1 MAAPM
6 MVPEERGELDEVV
19 TEVCRTL
26 QISDSQFELAQE
38 HYRTVGDWLSRE
50 GSPLAQM
57 EPRIYPQGSM
67 ALRTTV
73 RPRDREE
80 FDLDFVLEVVP
91 SDSDPMLLYK
101 SVADRLEAHATYRKM
116 LEPMRRCLR
125 LNYEHQFHLDILP
138 ARRDGER
145 GTSCIE
151 VPDTKLETWKPSN
164 PLGYVGWFERRCD
177 QPSLLKAKREQFPL
191 PVPLPE
197 SQLKVLRQAVQLIK
211 RRRDNEFRGAEHA
224 PRSVIL
230 TTLAGKFYSGTDSI
244 SAALEQVLL
253 AIEHALNGAAPGVF
267 EVRNPTNPDEL
278 FSESWAD
285 PTTYQAFV
293 GFIREFRR
301 EVSAL
306 RLAEGLVS
314 IADALDRMFGNELGK
329 SALRGYGDTLAKA
342 KAAGK
347 LRFGAPGIITLKD
360 EGRVVPP
367 NTFHHRES

>member
-6 MVPEERGELDEVV
+6 MVPEERSELDEVV

-26 QISDSQFELAQE
+26 QISASQFELAQE
-38 HYRTVGDWLSRE
+38 HYRAVGDWLSRD
-50 GSPLAQM
+50 GSPLSGL

-80 FDLDFVLEVVP
+80 FDLDFVLEVIP
-91 SDSDPMLLYK
+91 NNSDPMLLYGM
-101 SVADRLEAHATYRKM
+101 VADRLEAHATYQRM

-138 ARRDGER
+138 ARRDHRR

-151 VPDTKLETWKPSN
+151 VPDTKLEAWKPSN
-164 PLGYVGWFERRCD
+164 PLGYVEWFERRCD
-177 QPSLLKAKREQFPL
+177 QPALLKAQRDQVPL

-197 SQLKVLRQAVQLIK
+197 SQLKVLRQVAQLVK
-211 RRRDNEFRGAEHA
+211 RRRDNKFRGADHA

-230 TTLAGKFYSGTDSI
+230 TTLAGRFFSGTDSV

-253 AIEHALNGAAPGVF
+253 AIENAVNRATPGVL
-267 EVRNPTNPDEL
+267 EVRNPTNPAEL

-285 PTTYQAFV
+285 PATYQAFV
-293 GFIREFRR
+293 AFIREFRR

-306 RLAEGLVS
+306 RSAVGLVA

-329 SALRGYGDTLAKA
+329 SAVRGYGDTLAKA

-347 LRFGAPGIITLKD
+347 LHFGAPGVITRKD

-367 NTFHHRES
+367 NTFHHGET